1 VNELDP
7 SVPSPRP
14 RSALDGLDPRLLMAE
29 GLGLAPDESGD
40 DAPVV
45 PGYEILRLLGA
56 GGMGRVW
63 LARQTSLDRLVA
75 VKVLAMRGAAAT
87 QWLDRLERE
96 ARSMARLSH
105 PHIVAVYDFVRLEEG
120 GAAIVM
126 EWVGSGSLREKW
138 LEPGK
143 PVRDWRAVLAI
154 VRQIASALVAAH
166 GAGIVHRDLKPENIL
181 VAVDGTAKVTD
192 FGLALP
198 LGPESQRLTLSGTS
212 VGTLGYMAPEQVEG
226 LEVDGRADLYSL
238 GVMLYEMLTGL
249 KPQGHFD
256 PPGRLRRDLPSGLE
270 ALVMQCL
277 RTRPEKRLAS
287 AQEFLARLDRC
298 GKTRLPL
305 VITSLVLLGLLGWAA
320 LSLLPSG
327 PDPTKTPVASV
338 PEPPSQVVTP
348 TALESTKKNAFLVEL
363 RPGLFAPA
371 DWARRLDF
379 RPLSG
384 VWKDES
390 GGLQSDSGISIV
402 QLLTSLPPEGCRV
415 KIAFTRLEGIHS
427 VALFFRTARGVAT
440 AELSSWDQS
449 FAGFQ
454 TLDGLDLRTLPE
466 PPVFLMENSRR
477 YEMEV
482 EIRPERLRLSVEGRL
497 LQEVE
502 IQGRELGITYPWSW
516 DSLAKDSTWLGLG
529 TYESPT
535 LFHSV
540 IIEPLEN

>member
-1 VNELDP
+1 
-7 SVPSPRP
+7 
-14 RSALDGLDPRLLMAE
+14 MAE
-29 GLGLAPDESGD
+29 GLGLAPDASGD
-40 DAPVV
+40 EAPVV

-87 QWLDRLERE
+87 QWLDRLELE

-105 PHIVAVYDFVRLEEG
+105 PHIVAVYDFVRLEDG

-226 LEVDGRADLYSL
+226 REVDGRADLYSL

-305 VITSLVLLGLLGWAA
+305 VMTSLVLLGLLGWAGV
-320 LSLLPSG
+320 SLLPSG
-327 PDPTKTPVASV
+327 PDPIKTPVASL
-338 PEPPSQVVTP
+338 PEPPPRVVTP
-348 TALESTKKNAFLVEL
+348 TDSESTKENTSLVEL

-390 GGLQSDSGISIV
+390 GGLRSDSGISIV

-427 VALFFRTARGVAT
+427 VALFFRTPRGVAT

-529 TYESPT
+529 SYESPT

-540 IIEPLEN
+540 TIEPLKD

>member
-1 VNELDP
+1 VNEPDP
-7 SVPSPRP
+7 SAPSPRP

-29 GLGLAPDESGD
+29 GLGLSPDESGD

-126 EWVGSGSLREKW
+126 EWVASGSLREKW

-181 VAVDGTAKVTD
+181 VSVDGTAKVTD

-226 LEVDGRADLYSL
+226 REVDGRADLYSL

-298 GKTRLPL
+298 GKTRLAL
-305 VITSLVLLGLLGWAA
+305 VMASLVLLGLLGWAGV
-320 LSLLPSG
+320 SLLPSG
-327 PDPTKTPVASV
+327 PDPIKTPVALV
-338 PEPPSQVVTP
+338 PEPPPQVVTP
-348 TALESTKKNAFLVEL
+348 NAVESKEGNASLVEL

-454 TLDGLDLRTLPE
+454 TLDGLDLRTLPD
-466 PPVFLMENSRR
+466 PPVFPMENSRR

-516 DSLAKDSTWLGLG
+516 DSLSKDSTWLGLG

-540 IIEPLEN
+540 IIEPLKD

>member
-1 VNELDP
+1 
-7 SVPSPRP
+7 
-14 RSALDGLDPRLLMAE
+14 MAE
-29 GLGLAPDESGD
+29 GLGLSPDQSGD
-40 DAPVV
+40 DAPAV
-45 PGYEILRLLGA
+45 PGYEIFRLLGA

-138 LEPGK
+138 LVPGK
-143 PVRDWRAVLAI
+143 PVRDWRSVLAI
-154 VRQIASALVAAH
+154 ARQVASALVAAH

-226 LEVDGRADLYSL
+226 REVDGRADLYSL

-305 VITSLVLLGLLGWAA
+305 VMTSLVLLGLLGWAGV
-320 LSLLPSG
+320 SMLP
-327 PDPTKTPVASV
+327 PRADPVSPPVV
-338 PEPPSQVVTP
+338 PVQEPLPQVVVKPQIVTP
-348 TALESTKKNAFLVEL
+348 TAVESTKENASLVEL
-363 RPGLFAPA
+363 RPGLLAPA

-390 GGLQSDSGISIV
+390 GGLRSDSGISIV

-415 KIAFTRLEGIHS
+415 KIAFTRIEGIHS

-440 AELSSWDQS
+440 AEVSAWDQS

-466 PPVFLMENSRR
+466 PPVFPIENSSR

-482 EIRPERLRLSVEGRL
+482 EIRPERLRLLVEGRL

-502 IQGRELGITYPWSW
+502 IQGRELGVAFPWSW

-540 IIEPLEN
+540 TIEPLKD